1 MNKSFTG
8 ILSDYVLI
16 HVKGEAGQSG
26 ATLRSYYT
34 AIDQYTE
41 WYTRTHK
48 TKPEAMDASSFAKDD
63 VRAFLKHLEDDNG
76 VSASTRSL
84 RRAGIVSFLEFAR
97 QVSPVY
103 TQAYLDVRS
112 IKAKKRLSLKRVSLP
127 LESTKPCSNALT

>member
-16 HVKGEAGQSG
+16 PVKGEAGQSG

-48 TKPEAMDASSFAKDD
+48 TNPEAMD
-63 VRAFLKHLEDDNG
+63 
-76 VSASTRSL
+76 T
-84 RRAGIVSFLEFAR
+84 
-97 QVSPVY
+97 
-103 TQAYLDVRS
+103 
-112 IKAKKRLSLKRVSLP
+112 
-127 LESTKPCSNALT
+127 

>member
-63 VRAFLKHLEDDNG
+63 VRA
-76 VSASTRSL
+76 SATCAVRGLCHSLNSQGRSVL
-84 RRAGIVSFLEFAR
+84 YIH
-97 QVSPVY
+97 
-103 TQAYLDVRS
+103 
-112 IKAKKRLSLKRVSLP
+112 RLIWTCVP
-127 LESTKPCSNALT
+127 